1 MLMGGGRGEYSIVG
15 QPEAAAAAPAAVV
28 GSCCVPDLSL
38 NYTTTKRTIRNK
50 SSDRNEQIGLHG
62 KVGGTSE

>member
-1 MLMGGGRGEYSIVG
+1 MEEGGYSIVG
-15 QPEAAAAAPAAVV
+15 QPEAAAGPAAVV

-62 KVGGTSE
+62 KVGGTQQMSDFA